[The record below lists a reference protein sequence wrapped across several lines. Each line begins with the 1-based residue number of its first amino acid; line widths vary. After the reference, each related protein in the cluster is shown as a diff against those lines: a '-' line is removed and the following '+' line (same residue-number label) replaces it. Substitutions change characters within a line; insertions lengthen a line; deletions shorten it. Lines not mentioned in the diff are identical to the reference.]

1 MTLYTP
7 QHYENKLLLAEKTTI
22 EKALK
27 RENGSIKKAY
37 NLLCPNFTQLN
48 RILLKYQKIY
58 VINWEKS
65 KVED

>member
-37 NLLCPNFTQLN
+37 NLLCPKGYYYTYNALLRVMRRHGIKKENF
-48 RILLKYQKIY
+48 KK
-58 VINWEKS
+58 
-65 KVED
+65 